1 MAARVVGRLVSRV
14 LVRDDGGSVRV
25 SEAALVQLLDGAV
38 SAVEDARLRRRRRLS
53 LELADGHARAELE
66 ISAAYGS
73 VLPEVA
79 RAVQERVGE
88 SLARTCGVE
97 VDAVDVAVVE
107 LTR

>member
-1 MAARVVGRLVSRV
+1 MSRV
-14 LVRDDGGSVRV
+14 LVSDDGGSVRV
-25 SEAALVQLLDGAV
+25 SEAALVQLVGGAV
-38 SAVEDARLRRRRRLS
+38 GVVEGARLRKRRRLS
-53 LELADGHARAELE
+53 VELADGHARADLE

-79 RAVQERVGE
+79 RAVQEQVAGVFTRV
-88 SLARTCGVE
+88 CGVE

>member
-1 MAARVVGRLVSRV
+1 MSRV
-14 LVRDDGGSVRV
+14 LVSGDGGSVRV
-25 SEAALVQLLDGAV
+25 SEAALVQLVGGAV
-38 SAVEDARLRRRRRLS
+38 SAVEGARLRRRRRLS
-53 LELADGHARAELE
+53 VELADGRARADLE

-79 RAVQERVGE
+79 RAIQEHVTDA
-88 SLARTCGVE
+88 LTQMCDVE

>member
-1 MAARVVGRLVSRV
+1 MSRV
-14 LVRDDGGSVRV
+14 LVSGDGGSVRL
-25 SEAALVQLLDGAV
+25 SEAALVQLVDGAV
-38 SAVEDARLRRRRRLS
+38 AEVDGARLRKRRRLS
-53 LELADGHARAELE
+53 LDLSDGHARAELE

-79 RAVQERVGE
+79 RAVQERVGAT
-88 SLARTCGVE
+88 LARTCAVE